1 MSTDMSID
9 TTEVPTFPL
18 VDVWVDA
25 DGSADIAINGRCF
38 TVRAGNVDDAVAQS
52 VQLIAERAAQP
63 VGRAVLVTTTDPDGD
78 WRLVISPDG
87 TVREAPT
94 TARATERQPRPQRIA
109 PAQLPDDSTVAAPEQ
124 AQEEPAPLAQEQVHE
139 HSRARGGQHDEELA
153 VQAAPQAPTEVAL
166 PDEPVVQ
173 PTVIDLTASA
183 GPVPTPGATARRV
196 PVPAAVSVDAPQPD
210 TSAFSRLP
218 KAKPVEAPESV
229 RSRRSARRGGSQSA
243 AQPEPAPA
251 ALPPRPSTA
260 GTAAQTAARTPTL
273 DDLMRSNDVQA
284 PAAPAQQGWQGALRQ
299 LSSGRLALQPGR
311 HELELR
317 ALIEKVRRP
326 LEGPRTIVVANP
338 KGGGTKTTT
347 IYCLAATLGVHRG
360 GGVLAWDNNETRGTL
375 GWRAERSDHTRTA
388 IDLLRD
394 LEQLR
399 AGGLRVGD
407 LDRYVR
413 QQFSS
418 HFGILASDENPASSA
433 LIDGEVFMA
442 LHRPLAQ
449 TYRILLID
457 TGNNMR
463 ASNWQAALNVADQLV
478 IASTA
483 REDTAQSAAWLID
496 GLRAAGKEEIVA
508 NAVTVLTANPQKG
521 RAQRKADEE
530 LNQRLYRH
538 FRSATREVVTV
549 PHDSA
554 LVGGGPINMELL
566 QDGTREAW
574 LRAAAA
580 VVSGL

>member
-38 TVRAGNVDDAVAQS
+38 TVRAGTVDDAVAQS

-94 TARATERQPRPQRIA
+94 TARATERQPRPTRIA
-109 PAQLPDDSTVAAPEQ
+109 PAQPEVTVHEPPHEDPALPAEEPLWEQEDTRGAHRDAERAAP
-124 AQEEPAPLAQEQVHE
+124 
-139 HSRARGGQHDEELA
+139 
-153 VQAAPQAPTEVAL
+153 
-166 PDEPVVQ
+166 VQ
-173 PTVIDLTASA
+173 PASLPARAEVPAVIDLTTAPAPVQTPDAAVQRTPVAAPTPTPAQDHASA
-183 GPVPTPGATARRV
+183 A
-196 PVPAAVSVDAPQPD
+196 DASRADDSP
-210 TSAFSRLP
+210 FSRLP
-218 KAKPVEAPESV
+218 KAKPVHGPEST
-229 RSRRSARRGGSQSA
+229 RSRWSARRGGPQTA
-243 AQPEPAPA
+243 AQPVPVPA
-251 ALPPRPSTA
+251 ALPPRPTTGAATA
-260 GTAAQTAARTPTL
+260 HSAAHTPTL
-273 DDLMRSNDVQA
+273 DDLMRSNAVQT
-284 PAAPAQQGWQGALRQ
+284 PTAPAQQGWQGAVRQ

-311 HELELR
+311 HELQLR

-347 IYCLAATLGVHRG
+347 IYCLAATLGLHRG

-375 GWRAERSDHTRTA
+375 GWRGERSAHTRTA

-496 GLRAAGKEEIVA
+496 GLRAAGKEEVVA
-508 NAVTVLTANPQKG
+508 GAVTVLTGNPQKG
-521 RAQRKADEE
+521 RAQRKEDEG

-549 PHDSA
+549 PHDGA
-554 LVGGGPINMELL
+554 LIGGGPINMELL
-566 QDGTREAW
+566 QDSTREAW

-580 VVSGL
+580 VVGGL